1 MTPTSRLKNLA
12 GELRLFGVLLLLM
25 LILSLI
31 SDRFLTVDNLTNVLW
46 SVCLIGIMSTG
57 AIYAPV
63 TGGIDLS
70 VGSMAALAGI
80 IANVLMNGF
89 GLHWVLALVVTLGFG
104 VLIGWVNGIVTTR
117 FLVPA
122 FIVTMAAKT
131 YLFGLAMLISNGD
144 QITIMQ
150 PQPFLAI
157 GVGKLF
163 GIPIPIYLMAALAI
177 LSHVLL
183 KHTVFGRQAIAVGAN
198 EVAARLSGVNPDRTR
213 IYVYILSALTATV
226 AGIVMA
232 SLTQQAYAMNASGYE
247 LDVITAIVVGGT
259 SLMGGNGSV
268 LGALIGAIMVGF
280 INNGLNLLDMPSAF
294 HPIATG
300 CVILL
305 ALILNHGVSLPK
317 LFRKWAARPQP
328 AKVSLGGD
336 RSG

>member
-1 MTPTSRLKNLA
+1 MKSRSALSKMT

-25 LILSLI
+25 LALSLI
-31 SDRFLTVDNLTNVLW
+31 SDRFLSVDNLTNVLW
-46 SVCLIGIMSTG
+46 SVCLIGIMTTG
-57 AIYAPV
+57 AMYAPV

-80 IANVLMNGF
+80 LANVFMNTF
-89 GLHWVLALVVTLGFG
+89 GMHWILAMLLTLLIGA
-104 VLIGWVNGIVTTR
+104 VIGWVNGIVTTK

-144 QITIMQ
+144 QITIME
-150 PQPFLAI
+150 PKPFLEI
-157 GVGKLF
+157 GVGKWL
-163 GIPIPIYLMAALAI
+163 GIPIPIYIMVVLVI
-177 LSHVLL
+177 VSHILL
-183 KHTVFGRQAIAVGAN
+183 KHTVFGRRAIAVGAN
-198 EVAARLSGVNPDRTR
+198 EVSAKLAGVNPDRTR
-213 IYVYILSALTATV
+213 IIVYTISSVTATI

-268 LGALIGAIMVGF
+268 IGALIGAVMVGF

-300 CVILL
+300 LVILI
-305 ALILNHGVSLPK
+305 ALILNQGVSVPTV
-317 LFRKWAARPQP
+317 FRKWFSRP
-328 AKVSLGGD
+328 GG
-336 RSG
+336 

>member
-1 MTPTSRLKNLA
+1 MKTKSALFKDYRV
-12 GELRLFGVLLLLM
+12 ELRLFGVLLALM
-25 LILSLI
+25 VILSLI

-46 SVCLIGIMSTG
+46 SVCLIGIMTTG
-57 AIYAPV
+57 AMYAPV

-80 IANVLMNGF
+80 LANVFMNTF
-89 GLHWVLALVVTLGFG
+89 GMHWILAMLLTLLIGA
-104 VLIGWVNGIVTTR
+104 VIGWVNGIVTTK

-144 QITIMQ
+144 QITIME
-150 PQPFLAI
+150 PKPFLEI
-157 GVGKLF
+157 GVGKWL
-163 GIPIPIYLMAALAI
+163 GIPIPIYIMVVLVI
-177 LSHVLL
+177 VSHILL
-183 KHTVFGRQAIAVGAN
+183 KHTVFGRRAIAVGAN
-198 EVAARLSGVNPDRTR
+198 EVSAKLAGVNPDRTR
-213 IYVYILSALTATV
+213 IIVYTISSVTATI

-268 LGALIGAIMVGF
+268 IGALIGAVMVGF
-280 INNGLNLLDMPSAF
+280 INNGLNLLDMPSAY

-300 CVILL
+300 IVILV
-305 ALILNHGVSLPK
+305 ALILNQGVSLPAVFKK
-317 LFRKWAARPQP
+317 L
-328 AKVSLGGD
+328 VSRTAG
-336 RSG
+336 

>member
-1 MTPTSRLKNLA
+1 MKSNVLKKLK
-12 GELRLFGVLLLLM
+12 GEIRLFGVLLALM
-25 LILSLI
+25 LALSLI

-46 SVCLIGIMSTG
+46 SVCLIGIMATG

-80 IANVLMNGF
+80 LANVFMN
-89 GLHWVLALVVTLGFG
+89 TLGMNWIAAILLTLMIG
-104 VLIGWVNGIVTTR
+104 ALIGWVNGIVTTK

-144 QITIMQ
+144 QITIME
-150 PQPFLAI
+150 PKPFLAI
-157 GVGKLF
+157 GVGKLL
-163 GIPIPIYLMAALAI
+163 GIPIPIYIMVFLVI
-177 LSHVLL
+177 VSHVLL
-183 KHTVFGRQAIAVGAN
+183 MHTVFGRRAIAVGAN
-198 EVAARLSGVNPDRTR
+198 EVSAKLTGVNPDRTR
-213 IYVYILSALTATV
+213 IIVYTISGVTATI

-268 LGALIGAIMVGF
+268 IGALIGAVMVGF
-280 INNGLNLLDMPSAF
+280 INNGLNLLDMPSAY

-300 CVILL
+300 IVILA
-305 ALILNHGVSLPK
+305 ALILNQGSSLPA
-317 LFRKWAARPQP
+317 LFRKFFTRPGAAQG
-328 AKVSLGGD
+328 AK
-336 RSG
+336 

>member
-1 MTPTSRLKNLA
+1 MKAGTFFKNMK
-12 GELRLFGVLLLLM
+12 GDLRLFGILLLLM
-25 LILSLI
+25 AFLSII

-46 SVCLIGIMSTG
+46 SVCLIGIMATG

-80 IANVLMNGF
+80 LANVFMN
-89 GLHWVLALVVTLGFG
+89 VLGMNWILAILLTL
-104 VLIGWVNGIVTTR
+104 LIGAGIGWLNGIVTTK

-144 QITIMQ
+144 QITIME

-157 GVGKLF
+157 GVGKFL
-163 GIPIPIYLMAALAI
+163 GIPIPIYIMALLVI
-177 LSHVLL
+177 VSHVLL
-183 KHTVFGRQAIAVGAN
+183 KHTAFGRRAIAVGAN
-198 EVAARLSGVNPDRTR
+198 EVSAKLTGVNPDRTR
-213 IYVYILSALTATV
+213 IIVYTISSVTATI

-247 LDVITAIVVGGT
+247 FDVITAIVIGGT

-268 LGALIGAIMVGF
+268 AGALIGAVMVGF
-280 INNGLNLLDMPSAF
+280 INNGLNLLDMPSAY

-300 CVILL
+300 LVILI
-305 ALILNHGVSLPK
+305 ALIMNQGVSLPAFLKK
-317 LFRKWAARPQP
+317 L
-328 AKVSLGGD
+328 VS
-336 RSG
+336 RSGSAEAAK